1 MSRVIVA
8 GSGIAGL
15 TAALRLSGRHTVT
28 LVTKDRLGESNTEWA
43 QGGIAGVIGPDDTV
57 DAHVADTLT
66 AGAGHCDPEA
76 VHTLCEAGSDAIVS
90 LAEAGVDFD
99 TDPAGV
105 WARGMEGAHSY
116 PRIFHSGGDATG
128 QAISTALAQKL
139 RTEVAAGR
147 VTLLEDT
154 MLVDILT
161 SDDDRRPGRA
171 TEVATATGITVLRDG
186 SVETRAAD
194 AIVLATG
201 GAGQLFAHTTNPA
214 AATGDGLAAA
224 IRAGAEVA
232 DLEFFQFHPTA
243 LVGPGF
249 LISEAVRGA
258 GALLLDE
265 RGRRFMAD
273 VDDRA
278 ELASRDVVA
287 LALHRR
293 QAEQDGRP
301 CFLDARAVPDGK
313 AKFPSITAGLAS
325 QGLDLSRDLIPVTPA
340 AHYFMGGVATDRDGR
355 TSIEGLFAVGEVAC
369 TGVHGAN
376 RLASNSLLEGAVF
389 AARAAAAI
397 DALPVNRDHELPLPQ
412 FRSFHQTALTRTEL
426 QGLTWAHL
434 GVERTA
440 AGLRTLLDRL
450 GDDARKAGTT
460 TNSARKASTTTNS
473 ARIAGTSTDGARN
486 ADDHPTAPAAAR
498 IEALE
503 TANLALIAEHMA
515 RHALA
520 REHSLGAHTRTDTTL
535 ASSTTAPSTATSPT
549 ALLQEATA
557 C

>member
-28 LVTKDRLGESNTEWA
+28 LVTKGRIGESNTEWA

-57 DAHVADTLT
+57 DSHVADTLT

-76 VHTLCEAGSDAIVS
+76 VRTLCEAGGDAIVS

-99 TDPAGV
+99 TDPTGTWV
-105 WARGMEGAHSY
+105 RGMEGAHSY

-128 QAISTALAQKL
+128 RAISTALAQKL

-161 SDDDRRPGRA
+161 DGEHRPARA
-171 TEVATATGITVLRDG
+171 TAVAEATGVTVLRDG
-186 SVETRAAD
+186 RVEALPAD

-224 IRAGAEVA
+224 IRAGAEVS

-265 RGRRFMAD
+265 SGHRFMAD
-273 VDDRA
+273 VDERA

-293 QAEQDGRP
+293 QAAQDGRP
-301 CFLDARAVPDGK
+301 CFLDARAIPDVK
-313 AKFPSITAGLAS
+313 TKFPSITASLTAH
-325 QGLDLSRDLIPVTPA
+325 GLDLSRDLIPVTPA

-355 TSIEGLFAVGEVAC
+355 TSIDGLFAIGEVAC

-412 FRSFHQTALTRTEL
+412 LRSFHQTALTRTEL

-450 GDDARKAGTT
+450 SDGSHAHRSRNAHRTSGTT
-460 TNSARKASTTTNS
+460 ATRV
-473 ARIAGTSTDGARN
+473 
-486 ADDHPTAPAAAR
+486 H
-498 IEALE
+498 ELE
-503 TANLALIAEHMA
+503 TANLALIAWHIA

-520 REHSLGAHTRTDTTL
+520 REHSLGAHTRTDTTFTP
-535 ASSTTAPSTATSPT
+535 TTAPSTATSPT